1 MARYLAVRVLWMI
14 PTFIGITLI
23 SFLIVHMAPGDPAK
37 LAAGGGL
44 EAGGGAGLAAEKRA
58 AVNLAVAEWRTQF
71 GLDKPLH
78 VQYVV
83 WLGNLVTLKFG
94 ESFKDQQPVLEKIG
108 RRLPVTILLN
118 VLSIALIYLVA
129 VPLGIYSATHPYTL
143 LDRLMTVAAFILF
156 SLPTFWVAI
165 LAIVFL
171 GGGDFFDVFPPGG
184 LHATDFSPAW
194 PLLDRAWDL
203 SLHLFLP
210 VVILSYGGFA
220 ELSRFMRGSL
230 LETLTQ
236 NYILTARAKG
246 LSERVVVYKH
256 ALRNSLVPMVTI
268 LAGILPSLI
277 GGSVIVES
285 IFSIP
290 GIGQLGFQAVLA
302 RDYPVIMAV
311 FTMGALVTL
320 VSILLSDI
328 LLTVVDPRVTF
339 KRRVAS

>member
-44 EAGGGAGLAAEKRA
+44 GASGGAGLAADKRA
-58 AVNLAVAEWRTQF
+58 AVDRAVTEWRAQF

-83 WLGNLVTLKFG
+83 WLGKLVTLKFG
-94 ESFKDQQPVLEKIG
+94 ESFKDQQPVIDKIA

-118 VLSIALIYLVA
+118 VLSIILIYVVA
-129 VPLGIYSATHPYTL
+129 VPLGIYSATHPYTF
-143 LDRLMTVAAFILF
+143 LDRLMTVGAFVLF

-165 LAIVFL
+165 LAIVFF
-171 GGGDFFDVFPPGG
+171 GGGDFYDVFPPGG
-184 LHATDFSPAW
+184 LHATDYSTSW
-194 PLLDRAWDL
+194 PPLERAWDL
-203 SLHLFLP
+203 GIHLFLP

>member
-1 MARYLAVRVLWMI
+1 VLRYLCIRFLWMI

-23 SFLIVHMAPGDPAK
+23 SFLIIHLAPGDPAE
-37 LAAGGGL
+37 LMAGGGL
-44 EAGGGAGLAAEKRA
+44 GAGAEVGLSTEKRA
-58 AVNLAVAEWRTQF
+58 TVDDAVTQWRTQF

-78 VQYVV
+78 EQYVV
-83 WLGNLVTLKFG
+83 WLGKLFTLEFG
-94 ESFKDQQPVLEKIG
+94 ESFKDQQPVIDKIAQ
-108 RRLPVTILLN
+108 RLPVTITLN
-118 VLSIALIYLVA
+118 VLSIILIYVVA
-129 VPLGIYSATHPYTL
+129 IPLGIYSATHPYTV
-143 LDRLMTVAAFILF
+143 LDRFMTIGAFILF

-171 GGGDFFDVFPPGG
+171 GGGDYFDVFPPGG
-184 LHATDFSPAW
+184 LHATNYQETW
-194 PLLDRAWDL
+194 PLARRGTDL
-203 SLHLFLP
+203 ALHLFLP
-210 VVILSYGGFA
+210 VLILSYGGFA
-220 ELSRFMRGSL
+220 EMSRFMRGSL

-246 LSERVVVYKH
+246 LSENVVVYKH
-256 ALRNSLVPMVTI
+256 ALRNSLVPLVTI
-268 LAGILPSLI
+268 LAGLLPALI

-311 FTMGALVTL
+311 FTMGAFLTL

-328 LLTVVDPRVTF
+328 LLTLVDPRISF
-339 KRRVAS
+339 SKRVAS

>member
-1 MARYLAVRVLWMI
+1 MARYLLLRFLWMI

-23 SFLIVHMAPGDPAK
+23 SFLIVHLAPGDPGK
-37 LAAGGGL
+37 LIAGGGL
-44 EAGGGAGLAAEKRA
+44 GAGGEAGISTERRA
-58 AVNLAVAEWRTQF
+58 AVDEAVAQWRAEF
-71 GLDKPLH
+71 GLDKPLYR
-78 VQYVV
+78 QYGI

-94 ESFKDQQPVLEKIG
+94 DSFKDQQPVLDKVA
-108 RRLPVTILLN
+108 RRLPITILLN
-118 VLSIALIYLVA
+118 TLSILLIYVVA
-129 VPLGIYSATHPYTL
+129 IPLGIYSATHPYTF
-143 LDRLMTVAAFILF
+143 LDRLSTVAAFILF

-171 GGGDFFDVFPPGG
+171 GGGDFFAVFPPGG
-184 LHATDFSPAW
+184 LHSTAYTAQW
-194 PLLDRAWDL
+194 PLLKRAADL
-203 SLHLFLP
+203 GLHLFLP

-246 LSERVVVYKH
+246 LSERVVIYKH

-268 LAGILPSLI
+268 LAGILPALI
-277 GGSVIVES
+277 GGSVIIES

-311 FTMGALVTL
+311 FTMGAVVTL
-320 VSILLSDI
+320 VSILVSDV
-328 LLTVVDPRVTF
+328 LLTLVDPRITF
-339 KRRVAS
+339 KGRAAS

>member
-44 EAGGGAGLAAEKRA
+44 GAGGEAGLASDKRA
-58 AVNLAVAEWRTQF
+58 AVDRAVTEWRAQF

-83 WLGNLVTLKFG
+83 WLRNLVTLKFG
-94 ESFKDQQPVLEKIG
+94 ESFKDQQPVLEKIAH
-108 RRLPVTILLN
+108 RLPVTILLN

-129 VPLGIYSATHPYTL
+129 VPLGIYSATHPYTV
-143 LDRLMTVAAFILF
+143 LDRTMTVGAFVLF

-184 LHATDFSPAW
+184 LHATDYSPAW
-194 PLLDRAWDL
+194 PLLTRAWDL
-203 SLHLFLP
+203 GVHLFLP

-339 KRRVAS
+339 QRRVAS

>member
-1 MARYLAVRVLWMI
+1 MARYLVVRVLWMI

-23 SFLIVHMAPGDPAK
+23 SFLIVHLAPGDPAK

-44 EAGGGAGLAAEKRA
+44 GAASGAGLAADQRA
-58 AVNLAVAEWRTQF
+58 AVERAVDDWRAQF

-83 WLGNLVTLKFG
+83 WLGKLVTLKFG
-94 ESFKDQQPVLEKIG
+94 ESFKDQQPVIDKIA

-129 VPLGIYSATHPYTL
+129 VPLGIYSATHPYTFM
-143 LDRLMTVAAFILF
+143 DRLMTVGAFVLF

-171 GGGDFFDVFPPGG
+171 GGGDFYDVFPPGG
-184 LHATDFSPAW
+184 LHATDYSASW
-194 PLLDRAWDL
+194 PLLDRTWDL
-203 SLHLFLP
+203 GTHLFLP

-339 KRRVAS
+339 KRRATS

>member
-1 MARYLAVRVLWMI
+1 MGRYILTRILWMI

-23 SFLIVHMAPGDPAK
+23 SFLIIHLAPGDPAE
-37 LAAGGGL
+37 LMAGGGL
-44 EAGGGAGLAAEKRA
+44 GGAAEVGLASEGR
-58 AVNLAVAEWRTQF
+58 VTVDDAVAQWREQF

-78 VQYVV
+78 EQYLLWV
-83 WLGNLVTLKFG
+83 GNLLTLEFG
-94 ESFKDQQPVLEKIG
+94 ESFKDQQPVAGKIAE
-108 RRLPVTILLN
+108 RLPITILIN
-118 VLSIALIYLVA
+118 VLSVILIYVVA
-129 VPLGIYSATHPYTL
+129 IPLGIYSATHPYTFM
-143 LDRLMTVAAFILF
+143 DRLTTIGAFIMF

-165 LAIVFL
+165 LVIIFF
-171 GGGDFFDVFPPGG
+171 GGGDFYDVFPPGG
-184 LHATDFSPAW
+184 LHATAYSEHW
-194 PLLDRAWDL
+194 PWLKRTLDMGA
-203 SLHLFLP
+203 HLFLP
-210 VVILSYGGFA
+210 VLILSYGGFA

-268 LAGILPSLI
+268 LAGILPALI
-277 GGSVIVES
+277 GGSVIIES

-311 FTMGALVTL
+311 FTMGAVVTL
-320 VSILLSDI
+320 ISILLSDI
-328 LLTVVDPRVTF
+328 LLTLVDPRIHF
-339 KRRVAS
+339 KKRGAT